1 MTLDECRRFYAE
13 EIRFAANLKS
23 PALTAAFERVPR
35 ERFLGPGPWKIA
47 TDAGM
52 GEPTYVEAG
61 EPRHL
66 YHNVMVALDPER
78 GLNNGHP
85 GSLARCID
93 ALDIKAGDRVFHVG
107 CGAGY
112 YTAILAEVAGPGG
125 HVVAVEVD
133 ADLAERAKEN
143 LAQYSSVTVHSGDG
157 AALDPGPCDAILIN
171 AGVTHPHRPW
181 IERLNAGGRLVLPL
195 TYAVPGKLYGVGV
208 MAKIVSEPGGLS
220 LQIVA
225 PMAIYS
231 CASVRDAHEPN
242 GECVAHGP
250 DVCLSARPFA
260 AR

>member
-1 MTLDECRRFYAE
+1 
-13 EIRFAANLKS
+13 
-23 PALTAAFERVPR
+23 
-35 ERFLGPGPWKIA
+35 
-47 TDAGM
+47 M
-52 GEPTYVEAG
+52 GEPTYLETG

-231 CASVRDAHEPN
+231 CASVRDPALEEQLQKAMATGALRTLKSVRLDAHEQES
-242 GECVAHGP
+242 ECVAHGA
-250 DVCLSARPFA
+250 DVCLSAKPFA